1 MGEMSFLSPIEG
13 EILASLVTIG
23 IGTVMEK
30 WYVSWWS
37 VGINIVTFIVALMT
51 PDLDAYS
58 LVILIAYIALG
69 IASAVR
75 RWERAYFLF
84 GSKTYGSLMLAL
96 GSLTIPSWSNQLV
109 TLAASFQLVLNDRVS
124 LLAFT
129 WGLYFTVVHVIG
141 EIYNRVGPSFGAKP
155 EGKHF

>member
-1 MGEMSFLSPIEG
+1 MPLLTLIQG

-23 IGTVMEK
+23 IGMVMEK

-37 VGINIVTFIVALMT
+37 VGINMVTFIVALMT

-58 LVILIAYIALG
+58 WVLLIGYIALG
-69 IASAVR
+69 IASVLR
-75 RWERAYFLF
+75 RWQRAYFLF

-96 GSLTIPSWSNQLV
+96 CSLTIPSWSDQLV
-109 TLAASFQLVLNDRVS
+109 RLGASFQLVLNDRLS

-129 WGLYFTVVHVIG
+129 CGLYFIVVHVIG
-141 EIYNRVGPSFGAKP
+141 EVYNRVGPSFGAKP
-155 EGKHF
+155 EGKPF